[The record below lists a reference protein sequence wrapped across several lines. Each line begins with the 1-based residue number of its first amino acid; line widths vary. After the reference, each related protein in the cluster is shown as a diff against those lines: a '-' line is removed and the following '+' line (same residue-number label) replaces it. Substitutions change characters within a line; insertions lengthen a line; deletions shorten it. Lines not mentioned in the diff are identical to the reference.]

1 MELFVR
7 GKGLLITMTTI
18 SDNFYAPNRF
28 DTNDNGGLSSD
39 STTRPAFGWRA
50 LFSSFFVHVLGVAII
65 IVAGQWHLVERE
77 PAESKPLPAP
87 VQATLYFP
95 PIPKPQSPSERTSSQ
110 VKSDTPQSETPLEAE
125 KPTPKQQVVDEKPV
139 LDAVAPIIKQAN
151 DVNEPPPAA
160 SKVPPPAS
168 QATPTTPNQRAGR
181 LTLSPKEAVANY
193 FDGYNQQQIQGLA
206 QQESSAYQSKKQSPD
221 LVDTRKGEPEPLI
234 PPRPVKNVNCAST
247 TNKVITFLS
256 GMAGGTLTCTKMDD
270 HNRFIDARVQ
280 KTPKEGQ

>member
-1 MELFVR
+1 
-7 GKGLLITMTTI
+7 LITMTSV

-28 DTNDNGGLSSD
+28 DADDNSGLSSD
-39 STTRPAFGWRA
+39 SSARPAFGWRA
-50 LFSSFFVHVLGVAII
+50 LFSSFFVHVLGVALILF
-65 IVAGQWHLVERE
+65 AGQWHLVEKE
-77 PAESKPLPAP
+77 PAELKPLPAP

-95 PIPKPQSPSERTSSQ
+95 QKPKSSFESTPSQ
-110 VKSDTPQSETPLEAE
+110 VKSDTPKSEAAPEAQ
-125 KPTPKQQVVDEKPV
+125 KPKPKQQVVEEKPV
-139 LDAVAPIIKQAN
+139 LDAAAPVIKQAN
-151 DVNEPPPAA
+151 EVNEPLPAA
-160 SKVPPPAS
+160 TKVPPPAS
-168 QATPTTPNQRAGR
+168 QVAPSPTNPNQRAGR

-193 FDGYNQQQIQGLA
+193 FDGYNQQQVQGLA
-206 QQESSAYQSKKQSPD
+206 QQESSAYQTEKQSPD
-221 LVDTRKGEPEPLI
+221 LVDTRKGEPEPLT